1 MSTPIAIVA
10 FVVGAVVSLATSW
23 VLVSRIE
30 RIGGRL
36 GASEAMLGLLAA
48 LAADTPEISSAV
60 SALAH
65 HQQNVGVG
73 VVLGSNVFNL
83 AALLGL
89 GAMVGGG
96 IALHRRVVAL
106 EGAIGVWVAAVTV
119 LTVLGVATPAV
130 GLVLVLAALVPY
142 VMVAGLNSTRRRARL
157 GSTRLRRWL
166 GRAIAEEE
174 LELGVAIHPR
184 PGRFVDVAVGLM
196 ALVVVVTA
204 SVVMERATSTL
215 GRRFSVADIVVGTV
229 VLAAVTSLP
238 NAVAALYLARRGR
251 GAASLS
257 IALNSNALNVAAG
270 LLVPAVVLGIGPA
283 TANVS
288 LVASWY
294 AGLTVLLVGFAYFHR
309 GVRFSVGALIV
320 ASYLAFVATVWATG
334 SRTSP
339 AGLATYLLPPVVIV
353 GTAAILLIWPPPH
366 HQTRRLSPSRRAYRR
381 WLRKNPSQR
390 RGVRGHPTSEAK
402 APPGE
407 LVGHPLVAP
416 RRDPLQHGR
425 CLRCSPRPEGDPHGV
440 AHRRP
445 LLCAAHRALAANR
458 VSRRMGIA
466 PRSPPRHPRR
476 HLGHRHTR
484 SLSRCHHRGQPH
496 RRYLGRDDRTPPH
509 PSRLIAGSGK
519 QNDAGPLSPHE
530 C

>member
-1 MSTPIAIVA
+1 M
-10 FVVGAVVSLATSW
+10 
-23 VLVSRIE
+23 
-30 RIGGRL
+30 
-36 GASEAMLGLLAA
+36 
-48 LAADTPEISSAV
+48 
-60 SALAH
+60 
-65 HQQNVGVG
+65 
-73 VVLGSNVFNL
+73 
-83 AALLGL
+83 
-89 GAMVGGG
+89 
-96 IALHRRVVAL
+96 
-106 EGAIGVWVAAVTV
+106 
-119 LTVLGVATPAV
+119 
-130 GLVLVLAALVPY
+130 
-142 VMVAGLNSTRRRARL
+142 
-157 GSTRLRRWL
+157 

-204 SVVMERATSTL
+204 SVVMERAASTL

-283 TANVS
+283 TANMS

-366 HQTRRLSPSRRAYRR
+366 HQTRRLSPSRRATAAGCAR
-381 WLRKNPSQR
+381 
-390 RGVRGHPTSEAK
+390 VHPNGAASEDTR
-402 APPGE
+402 
-407 LVGHPLVAP
+407 P
-416 RRDPLQHGR
+416 RR
-425 CLRCSPRPEGDPHGV
+425 
-440 AHRRP
+440 RRP
-445 LLCAAHRALAANR
+445 LLANWSVTRLWLLAVILSSTVAACDALLGPRVILMGLLIVGPCCALLTGRWLPTASAGGWVLLLAVLLGIPDGIWATATHAAFLAAITV
-458 VSRRMGIA
+458 VSLTAAISA
-466 PRSPPRHPRR
+466 ATIERH
-476 HLGHRHTR
+476 HTLR
-484 SLSRCHHRGQPH
+484 
-496 RRYLGRDDRTPPH
+496 
-509 PSRLIAGSGK
+509 A
-519 QNDAGPLSPHE
+519 
-530 C
+530 